1 MGGTQ
6 SGYWCLPWLGFHKI
20 SNQIGKV
27 LLMIWHSE
35 VQFLKNVARPSIK
48 ETWQLRNPTLTKKH
62 RCYTDRNKSLG
73 GKSFLWREN
82 KQKPSKLW
90 LTRQYVP
97 WLLVVVIFLCLVQN
111 VRLRLSNTK
120 LTLYGYNLSS
130 RWLRMDNQVVET
142 LLACLIFFSQKI
154 PTWTRGVRGATF
166 TK

>member
-1 MGGTQ
+1 M
-6 SGYWCLPWLGFHKI
+6 W
-20 SNQIGKV
+20 GKV
-27 LLMIWHSE
+27 VCYLLVIWHSK

-62 RCYTDRNKSLG
+62 RCYTDRNRSFG
-73 GKSFLWREN
+73 VKSFLWREN

-130 RWLRMDNQVVET
+130 RWLRKWIARW
-142 LLACLIFFSQKI
+142 LRPLPAKYFSAIKF
-154 PTWTRGVRGATF
+154 PPGLGVRGERCHLSQITWLI
-166 TK
+166 